1 MKLWWTRIRYFFM
14 DDTTMCEALN
24 AYDHISGT
32 EIGNIFPKINLVQNF
47 AETERMEFNPKKC
60 KEMILDFRKN
70 KTVIPTTKVNGCPS
84 KE

>member
-1 MKLWWTRIRYFFM
+1 
-14 DDTTMCEALN
+14 MCEALN
-24 AYDHISGT
+24 T
-32 EIGNIFPKINLVQNF
+32 MTIFLVLKLGIYY
-47 AETERMEFNPKKC
+47 PKKC